1 MDKNVLNVSYYDTK
15 TKTGGNVQIQQP
27 AGNKLLSQIL
37 DAAKPVQNVINIVI
51 PEPKYSPIPGLIKK
65 VREKKQS
72 PAGGFVKP
80 TDGKVQ
86 EGQHPSSRLAYLTK
100 LYSHHGQLTEEEKLA
115 WFKAPTMQEI
125 ITSDIERHAFFNS
138 QLGCPSAHSDVDAI
152 QEDYKCTLIK
162 GVVFPTYDQ
171 AKEYAETRILP
182 NFGKLM
188 TEIKAEKTADE
199 KAMEKEKT
207 FKIKKLNKPL
217 VIMFNGPPR
226 SGKDSACEI
235 IMEHFPEVHYAY
247 FKEVLYKEC
256 AKILGLD
263 FNFWA
268 SVCQNG
274 DLKDKPMLTM
284 AAGETGAVMTP
295 RDILIYLAE
304 KVLKPKYGRDFI
316 ACETAE
322 TISGLI
328 QFQREQSNEEAVIV
342 VPDLGFDYEIDT
354 VRKKIPDAHVI
365 SVAVHR
371 PGFTFEGDSRNYVKD
386 PGFGLHNTG
395 SYEDLENK
403 VLRLF
408 RNIVMDIRPIPT
420 IETM

>member
-15 TKTGGNVQIQQP
+15 TKTGGNVQVQQP

-37 DAAKPVQNVINIVI
+37 DAAKPVQNVVNIVI

-65 VREKKQS
+65 AMDKKQS

-80 TDGKVQ
+80 TDVKVQ

-100 LYSHHGQLTEEEKLA
+100 LYNHHGQLTEEEKLA
-115 WFKAPTMQEI
+115 WFKAPTMQGI
-125 ITSDIERHAFFNS
+125 ITSGIERHAFFNS

-152 QEDYKCTLIK
+152 QEDYRCTLIK
-162 GVVFPTYDQ
+162 GVVFPTYGQ
-171 AKEYAETRILP
+171 AKEYAETRVLP
-182 NFGKLM
+182 DFGKLM
-188 TEIKAEKTADE
+188 TEIKAEKAADE
-199 KAMEKEKT
+199 KETETTKH

-274 DLKDKPMLTM
+274 DLKDKPMLTL

-304 KVLKPKYGRDFI
+304 KVLKPKYGKDFI
-316 ACETAE
+316 ARGTAD
-322 TISGLI
+322 TIVELI
-328 QFQREQSNEEAVIV
+328 QFQREQSNEAAVIV

-354 VRKKIPDAHVI
+354 VRDMLPDAHVI

-371 PGFTFEGDSRNYVKD
+371 PGFTFEGDSRSYVKD
-386 PGFGLHNTG
+386 PDFGLHNNVTYVG
-395 SYEDLENK
+395 LKDQ

-408 RNIVMDIRPIPT
+408 KNIVLDVRPIPT

>member
-37 DAAKPVQNVINIVI
+37 DAAKPVQNVINIVV

-65 VREKKQS
+65 AMDKKQA
-72 PAGGFVKP
+72 PAGGFLSN
-80 TDGKVQ
+80 
-86 EGQHPSSRLAYLTK
+86 ESRLAYLTR
-100 LYSHHGQLTEEEKLA
+100 LYNQHGQLVEAEKQA
-115 WFKAPTMQEI
+115 WFKAPTMEEI
-125 ITSDIERHAFFNS
+125 IASDIERQMRFNS
-138 QLGCPSAHSDVDAI
+138 QFVCPSKHGAA
-152 QEDYKCTLIK
+152 
-162 GVVFPTYDQ
+162 FPMYDQ
-171 AKEYAETRILP
+171 AKEYAETRVLP

-188 TEIKAEKTADE
+188 TEIKAEKTAEE
-199 KAMEKEKT
+199 KAMKKEKT
-207 FKIKKLNKPL
+207 FKIKKLNKPV

-284 AAGETGAVMTP
+284 VAGENGAVMTP

-304 KVLKPKYGRDFI
+304 KVLKPKYGQDFI
-316 ACETAE
+316 ARGTAD
-322 TISGLI
+322 TIIELI
-328 QFQREQSNEEAVIV
+328 QLQREQSNEAAVIV

-365 SVAVHR
+365 SVAVYR

-408 RNIVMDIRPIPT
+408 RNIIMDIRPIPT

>member
-15 TKTGGNVQIQQP
+15 TKIGGNVQIQQP
-27 AGNKLLSQIL
+27 VGNKLLSQIL
-37 DAAKPVQNVINIVI
+37 DSAKPVQSVINIVI

-65 VREKKQS
+65 VMDKKQLTT
-72 PAGGFVKP
+72 GGFVKP

-86 EGQHPSSRLAYLTK
+86 EGQHPSSRLDQISQGFAENEFK
-100 LYSHHGQLTEEEKLA
+100 FLA
-115 WFKAPTMQEI
+115 
-125 ITSDIERHAFFNS
+125 
-138 QLGCPSAHSDVDAI
+138 
-152 QEDYKCTLIK
+152 
-162 GVVFPTYDQ
+162 FPTYDQ
-171 AKEYAETRILP
+171 AKEYAETRVLP

-199 KAMEKEKT
+199 KATETTKH
-207 FKIKKLNKPL
+207 FKIKKLDKPL

-304 KVLKPKYGRDFI
+304 KVLKPKYGKDFI
-316 ACETAE
+316 ARGTAD
-322 TISGLI
+322 TIAGLI
-328 QFQREQSNEEAVIV
+328 QFQREQSNEAAVIV

-354 VRKKIPDAHVI
+354 VRKMIPDAHVI

-371 PGFTFEGDSRNYVKD
+371 PGFTFEGDSRSYVK
-386 PGFGLHNTG
+386 GLNFGLHNTEN
-395 SYEDLENK
+395 YEDLK
-403 VLRLF
+403 HKALRLF
-408 RNIVMDIRPIPT
+408 RNIVLDVRPIPT

>member
-51 PEPKYSPIPGLIKK
+51 PEPKYSPIADLIKK
-65 VREKKQS
+65 VKDKKQP
-72 PAGGFVKP
+72 PAGGFVPNK
-80 TDGKVQ
+80 TRL
-86 EGQHPSSRLAYLTK
+86 GQISADYSSFDL
-100 LYSHHGQLTEEEKLA
+100 LTEQEKLA
-115 WFKAPTMQEI
+115 CFKAPTMEEVI
-125 ITSDIERHAFFNS
+125 ASDIERQMRFNS
-138 QLGCPSAHSDVDAI
+138 QVVCPSAHSDVGAI

-162 GVVFPTYDQ
+162 GVVFPTYNQ
-171 AKEYAETRILP
+171 AKEYAETHILP

-247 FKEVLYKEC
+247 FKEVLYRES

-268 SVCQNG
+268 SICQNG
-274 DLKDKPMLTM
+274 DLKDKTMLTM
-284 AAGETGAVMTP
+284 SAGETGAVMTP

-304 KVLKPKYGRDFI
+304 KVLKPKYGQDFI
-316 ACETAE
+316 ARGTAE
-322 TISGLI
+322 TISKLI
-328 QFQREQSNEEAVIV
+328 QFQREQSNEAAVIV

-354 VRKKIPDAHVI
+354 VRKMIPDAHVI

-371 PGFTFEGDSRNYVKD
+371 PGFTFEGDSRSYVKN
-386 PGFGLHNTG
+386 PNFGLHNNVTYVG
-395 SYEDLENK
+395 LKDQ

-408 RNIVMDIRPIPT
+408 KNIVLDVRPIPT

>member
-37 DAAKPVQNVINIVI
+37 DAAKPVPNVINIVI
-51 PEPKYSPIPGLIKK
+51 PEPKHSPIANLIK
-65 VREKKQS
+65 
-72 PAGGFVKP
+72 
-80 TDGKVQ
+80 KVQ
-86 EGQHPSSRLAYLTK
+86 EGQHPSSRLDQK
-100 LYSHHGQLTEEEKLA
+100 G
-115 WFKAPTMQEI
+115 F
-125 ITSDIERHAFFNS
+125 
-138 QLGCPSAHSDVDAI
+138 CPSAHSDVAVI
-152 QEDYKCTLIK
+152 QEDYKCTLFK

-171 AKEYAETRILP
+171 AKEYADAALLP

-207 FKIKKLNKPL
+207 FKIKKLDKPL

-235 IMEHFPEVHYAY
+235 IMEHFPDVHYAY

-284 AAGETGAVMTP
+284 VAGEAGALMTP
-295 RDILIYLAE
+295 RDILIYLSE
-304 KVLKPKYGRDFI
+304 KVLKPKYGKEFI
-316 ACETAE
+316 ARGTAE
-322 TISGLI
+322 TISNLI
-328 QFQREQSNEEAVIV
+328 QYQREQSNEAAVIV

-354 VRKKIPDAHVI
+354 VRKMIPDAHVI
-365 SVAVHR
+365 SVAVYR
-371 PGFTFEGDSRNYVKD
+371 PGFTFEGDSRSYVK
-386 PGFGLHNTG
+386 GLNFGLHNTEN
-395 SYEDLENK
+395 YEDLKHK

-408 RNIVMDIRPIPT
+408 RNVVLDVRPIPT
-420 IETM
+420 IETW

>member
-65 VREKKQS
+65 AMDKKQS
-72 PAGGFVKP
+72 PTGGFVKP
-80 TDGKVQ
+80 TDIKVQ

-100 LYSHHGQLTEEEKLA
+100 LYNQRGQLTEEEKLA
-115 WFKAPTMQEI
+115 WFKAPTMEEI
-125 ITSDIERHAFFNS
+125 IASDIERQMRFNS
-138 QLGCPSAHSDVDAI
+138 QFVCPSAHSDVAAI
-152 QEDYKCTLIK
+152 QEDYKCTLSK
-162 GVVFPTYDQ
+162 GAVFPTSGS
-171 AKEYAETRILP
+171 ATAYANAALLP
-182 NFGKLM
+182 NLGKLM

-247 FKEVLYKEC
+247 FKEVLYRES

-274 DLKDKPMLTM
+274 DLKDKTMLTM
-284 AAGETGAVMTP
+284 VDGETGAVMTP

-304 KVLKPKYGRDFI
+304 KVLKPKYGQDFI
-316 ACETAE
+316 ARGTAD
-322 TISGLI
+322 TIIELI
-328 QFQREQSNEEAVIV
+328 QLQREQSNEAAVIV

-354 VRKKIPDAHVI
+354 FRDRLPDAHVI
-365 SVAVHR
+365 SVAIHR
-371 PGFTFEGDSRNYVKD
+371 PGFTFEGDSRSYVKD

>member
-15 TKTGGNVQIQQP
+15 TKTGGNVQVQQP

-51 PEPKYSPIPGLIKK
+51 PEPKHSPIADLIKEVK
-65 VREKKQS
+65 GKKQS
-72 PAGGFVKP
+72 TAGGFVKP
-80 TDGKVQ
+80 TAVKVQ

-115 WFKAPTMQEI
+115 WFKAPTVEEI
-125 ITSDIERHAFFNS
+125 IASDMERHSFFNS
-138 QLGCPSAHSDVDAI
+138 QFVCPSAHSDVAVV
-152 QEDYKCTLIK
+152 QENYQCTLGK
-162 GVVFPTYDQ
+162 GMVFPTYDQ
-171 AKEYAETRILP
+171 AKEYAETRTLP
-182 NFGKLM
+182 NFGQIMSEL
-188 TEIKAEKTADE
+188 TAEK
-199 KAMEKEKT
+199 KATETTKH
-207 FKIKKLNKPL
+207 FKIKKLNKPI

-247 FKEVLYKEC
+247 FKEVLYREC

-304 KVLKPKYGRDFI
+304 KVLKPKYGKDFI
-316 ACETAE
+316 ARGTAE
-322 TISGLI
+322 TIAKLI
-328 QFQREQSNEEAVIV
+328 QLQREQSNEAAVVV

-354 VRKKIPDAHVI
+354 VRKMLPDAHVI

-371 PGFTFEGDSRNYVKD
+371 PGFTFEGDSRNYVKT
-386 PGFGLHNTG
+386 PNFGLHNTG
-395 SYEDLENK
+395 SCEDLK
-403 VLRLF
+403 HQVLRLLK
-408 RNIVMDIRPIPT
+408 NIVLDIRPIPT

>member
-15 TKTGGNVQIQQP
+15 TKTGGSVQIQQP
-27 AGNKLLSQIL
+27 AGDKLLSQIL
-37 DAAKPVQNVINIVI
+37 EAAKPEPSVINIVV
-51 PEPKYSPIPGLIKK
+51 PEPKHNPIPGLIKK
-65 VREKKQS
+65 AIEKKQ
-72 PAGGFVKP
+72 
-80 TDGKVQ
+80 Q
-86 EGQHPSSRLAYLTK
+86 PSCRLSQISKAYASSNFLDMLAEQTK
-100 LYSHHGQLTEEEKLA
+100 QDF
-115 WFKAPTMQEI
+115 FKAPSVDEI
-125 ITSDIERHAFFNS
+125 IASDIERHAFFNS
-138 QLGCPSAHSDVDAI
+138 QLGCPSAYSDVAAI
-152 QEDYKCTLIK
+152 QEDYKCTLSK
-162 GVVFPTYDQ
+162 GAVFPTSGS
-171 AKEYAETRILP
+171 ATAYANASLLP

-207 FKIKKLNKPL
+207 FKIKKLNKPV

-247 FKEVLYKEC
+247 FKEVLYRES

-268 SVCQNG
+268 KVCQNG
-274 DLKDKPMLTM
+274 DLKDLPMLTM
-284 AAGETGAVMTP
+284 SAGETGALMTP

-304 KVLKPKYGRDFI
+304 KVLKPKHGKDFI
-316 ACETAE
+316 ARKTAC
-322 TISGLI
+322 TIVDLI
-328 QFQREQSNEEAVIV
+328 KQQHEQSNEAAVIV

-354 VRKKIPDAHVI
+354 VRKMIPDAHVI
-365 SVAVHR
+365 SVAVYR
-371 PGFTFEGDSRNYVKD
+371 PGFTFEGDSRNYVKEAN
-386 PGFGLHNTG
+386 FGLHNTG

-408 RNIVMDIRPIPT
+408 RNIIMDIRPIPK

>member
-65 VREKKQS
+65 AMDKKQA
-72 PAGGFVKP
+72 PTGGFVKP
-80 TDGKVQ
+80 TDVKVQ

-138 QLGCPSAHSDVDAI
+138 QFGCPSAHSDVAAI
-152 QEDYKCTLIK
+152 QEDYKCTLSK
-162 GVVFPTYDQ
+162 GAVFPTSGS
-171 AKEYAETRILP
+171 AIAYANAALLP
-182 NFGKLM
+182 NLGKLM

-199 KAMEKEKT
+199 KATETTKH
-207 FKIKKLNKPL
+207 FKIKKLNKPI

-247 FKEVLYKEC
+247 FKEVLYRES

-274 DLKDKPMLTM
+274 DLKDKPMLAV

-304 KVLKPKYGRDFI
+304 KVLKPKYGKEFI
-316 ACETAE
+316 ARGTAE
-322 TISGLI
+322 TISDLI
-328 QFQREQSNEEAVIV
+328 QHQREQSNEEAMIV

-354 VRKKIPDAHVI
+354 VRDMLPNVHVI

-371 PGFTFEGDSRNYVKD
+371 PGFTFEGDSRSYVKD
-386 PGFGLHNTG
+386 PNFGLHNTG
-395 SYEDLENK
+395 SCEDLK
-403 VLRLF
+403 HQVLRLF
-408 RNIVMDIRPIPT
+408 KNIVLDVRPIPT

>member
-27 AGNKLLSQIL
+27 AGDKLLSQIL
-37 DAAKPVQNVINIVI
+37 EAAKPEPGVINIVV

-65 VREKKQS
+65 AIEKKQQS
-72 PAGGFVKP
+72 TGGFVPNK
-80 TDGKVQ
+80 TRL
-86 EGQHPSSRLAYLTK
+86 GQISADYSSFDL
-100 LYSHHGQLTEEEKLA
+100 LTEQEKLA
-115 WFKAPTMQEI
+115 CFKAPTIEEI
-125 ITSDIERHAFFNS
+125 IASGIERQMRFNS
-138 QLGCPSAHSDVDAI
+138 QFVCPSKHGA
-152 QEDYKCTLIK
+152 T
-162 GVVFPTYDQ
+162 FPTYDQ
-171 AKEYAETRILP
+171 AKEYAETRVLP

-247 FKEVLYKEC
+247 FKEVLYRES

-274 DLKDKPMLTM
+274 DLKDKTMLTM
-284 AAGETGAVMTP
+284 VDGETGAVMTP

-304 KVLKPKYGRDFI
+304 KVLKPQHGVDFI
-316 ACETAE
+316 ARKTAS
-322 TISGLI
+322 TIVDLI
-328 QFQREQSNEEAVIV
+328 KQQHEQSNEAAVIV

-354 VRKKIPDAHVI
+354 IREMIPNAHVI
-365 SVAVHR
+365 SVAIYR
-371 PGFTFEGDSRNYVKD
+371 PGFTFEGDSRNYVKNAS
-386 PGFGLHNTG
+386 FGLHNTG
-395 SYEDLENK
+395 NYEDLKHK

-408 RNIVMDIRPIPT
+408 RNIVLDIRPIPT

>member
-65 VREKKQS
+65 AIDNKQLTT
-72 PAGGFVKP
+72 GGFVKP
-80 TDGKVQ
+80 TDVKVQ

-100 LYSHHGQLTEEEKLA
+100 LYNQHGQLTEEEKLA
-115 WFKAPTMQEI
+115 WFKAPTMEEI
-125 ITSDIERHAFFNS
+125 IASDIERQMRFNS
-138 QLGCPSAHSDVDAI
+138 QFVCPSAHSDVAAI
-152 QEDYKCTLIK
+152 QEDYKCTLSK
-162 GVVFPTYDQ
+162 GAVFPTSGS
-171 AKEYAETRILP
+171 ATAYANAALLP
-182 NFGKLM
+182 NLGKLM

-207 FKIKKLNKPL
+207 FKIKNLDKPV

-235 IMEHFPEVHYAY
+235 IMKHFPEVHYAY
-247 FKEVLYKEC
+247 FKEVLYKES

-284 AAGETGAVMTP
+284 SAGETGAVMTP

-304 KVLKPKYGRDFI
+304 KVLKPKYGQDFI
-316 ACETAE
+316 ARGTAD
-322 TISGLI
+322 TIIELI
-328 QFQREQSNEEAVIV
+328 QLQREQSNEAAVIV

-354 VRKKIPDAHVI
+354 IRKKLPDAHVI

-371 PGFTFEGDSRNYVKD
+371 PGFTFEGDSRNYVKEAN
-386 PGFGLHNTG
+386 FGLHNTG

-408 RNIVMDIRPIPT
+408 RNIIMDIRPIPK

>member
-51 PEPKYSPIPGLIKK
+51 PEPKHNPIATVIRQALGKHRLA
-65 VREKKQS
+65 
-72 PAGGFVKP
+72 AGGFVPNK
-80 TDGKVQ
+80 TRL
-86 EGQHPSSRLAYLTK
+86 GQISAAYSSFDL
-100 LYSHHGQLTEEEKLA
+100 LTEEEKLA
-115 WFKAPTMQEI
+115 CFKAPTMEEVI
-125 ITSDIERHAFFNS
+125 ASDIERQMRFNS
-138 QLGCPSAHSDVDAI
+138 QVVCPSMYSDVEAV
-152 QEDYKCTLIK
+152 QEDYRCSLIK
-162 GVVFPTYDQ
+162 GVVFPTHAQ
-171 AKEYAETRILP
+171 AKDYAETRILP

-199 KAMEKEKT
+199 KAMETEKT
-207 FKIKKLNKPL
+207 FKIKKLDKPL
-217 VIMFNGPPR
+217 VVLFNGPPR

-247 FKEVLYKEC
+247 FKEVLYKES

-274 DLKDKPMLTM
+274 DLKDKPMITTV
-284 AAGETGAVMTP
+284 AGENGALMTP

-304 KVLKPKYGRDFI
+304 TVLKPKYGRDFI
-316 ACETAE
+316 ARETAD
-322 TISGLI
+322 TIAGLI
-328 QFQREQSNEEAVIV
+328 QLQREQSNEAAVIV

-354 VRKKIPDAHVI
+354 VRDMLPNVHVI

-386 PGFGLHNTG
+386 PNFGLHNTG
-395 SYEDLENK
+395 SYEDLKHK

-408 RNIVMDIRPIPT
+408 RNIVLDVRPIPT

>member
-15 TKTGGNVQIQQP
+15 TKTGGDVQVQQP

-37 DAAKPVQNVINIVI
+37 EAAKPVQNVINVVI
-51 PEPKYSPIPGLIKK
+51 PEPKHNLIAA
-65 VREKKQS
+65 VIKQ
-72 PAGGFVKP
+72 ALGKHQLATDGFVPNK
-80 TDGKVQ
+80 TRLDQ
-86 EGQHPSSRLAYLTK
+86 ISAAYSSFDL
-100 LYSHHGQLTEEEKLA
+100 LTEEEKLA
-115 WFKAPTMQEI
+115 CFKAPTLEEI
-125 ITSDIERHAFFNS
+125 IAGDIERHAFFNS
-138 QLGCPSAHSDVDAI
+138 QLGCPSK
-152 QEDYKCTLIK
+152 QEAA
-162 GVVFPTYDQ
+162 FPTYDP
-171 AKEYAETRILP
+171 AKEYAETRVLP

-199 KAMEKEKT
+199 KTMEKEKT
-207 FKIKKLNKPL
+207 FKIKKLDKPL

-247 FKEVLYKEC
+247 FKEVLYRES

-284 AAGETGAVMTP
+284 AGGEAGAVMTP

-304 KVLKPKYGRDFI
+304 KVLKPKYGQYFI
-316 ACETAE
+316 ARGTAE
-322 TISGLI
+322 TISNLI

-354 VRKKIPDAHVI
+354 VREMLPNANVI
-365 SVAVHR
+365 SVAIHR
-371 PGFTFEGDSRNYVKD
+371 PGFTFDGDSRSYVKD
-386 PGFGLHNTG
+386 PNHNIFNEFNLEEFNHTVL
-395 SYEDLENK
+395 DLFKEL
-403 VLRLF
+403 VLNTDKNVR
-408 RNIVMDIRPIPT
+408 

>member
-15 TKTGGNVQIQQP
+15 TKTGGNVQVQQP

-37 DAAKPVQNVINIVI
+37 DAAKPVQSVINIVI
-51 PEPKYSPIPGLIKK
+51 PEPKYSPVADLIKK
-65 VREKKQS
+65 VKEKKQS
-72 PAGGFVKP
+72 PAGGFVNP
-80 TDGKVQ
+80 TDVKVQ
-86 EGQHPSSRLAYLTK
+86 EGQHPSSRLAQISQVGVGLSF
-100 LYSHHGQLTEEEKLA
+100 LDMLA
-115 WFKAPTMQEI
+115 DQSKQDFFKALSFEEHLKRIQQA
-125 ITSDIERHAFFNS
+125 ERELKMVA
-138 QLGCPSAHSDVDAI
+138 
-152 QEDYKCTLIK
+152 
-162 GVVFPTYDQ
+162 FPTYDQ
-171 AKEYAETRILP
+171 AKEYAETRVLP

-268 SVCQNG
+268 TVCQNG

-284 AAGETGAVMTP
+284 AVGETGAVMTP

-304 KVLKPKYGRDFI
+304 KVLKPKYGQDFI
-316 ACETAE
+316 ARGTAD
-322 TISGLI
+322 TIVELI
-328 QFQREQSNEEAVIV
+328 QFQREQSNEAAVIV

-354 VRKKIPDAHVI
+354 VRKMIPDAHVI
-365 SVAVHR
+365 SVAIHR
-371 PGFTFEGDSRNYVKD
+371 PGFTFEGDSRNYVKN
-386 PGFGLHNTG
+386 PNFGLHNTG
-395 SYEDLENK
+395 SCEDLK
-403 VLRLF
+403 HQVLRLF
-408 RNIVMDIRPIPT
+408 KNIVLDVRPIPT
-420 IETM
+420 LETM